1 MVLGSTVEEMAVL
14 CGEGLGGWL
23 YSSQLQWLADRAN
36 EQGTPALTVC
46 VGVSTPDSL
55 QRLATNNQIQCDHT
69 YNSKDRTTE
78 YSSPP
83 ESQTQSDHTPNS
95 TDRITEYSSPPESQT
110 QSDHTPNSKDRITE
124 YSFPPESQTQ
134 MPGYMFTVMQ
144 VCKVLNHKMTMA
156 TMTVQHG
163 RSQSCNTQG
172 ASLAVGDVISR
183 PATLLTDVMTQFS
196 AWWWSLLR
204 TSSPWKPFLAL
215 LLVVLCVNAAV
226 WWSLLRTRD
235 GWTLATVK
243 PLSDNPAYYG
253 GHDKWIVA
261 DVRSGHCEQDLQA
274 PPGWGI
280 LHVGA
285 AAEPRETEQWFTKPT
300 FVKDA
305 KGETLHAWK
314 KNVACLKAIAEGAVQ
329 ILETDCSVPL
339 TEAVHMMQ
347 AQNTNH
353 GLMYNDTPLFNPYA
367 HFGAWALAPRA
378 ALQTG
383 LWNNSRL
390 YYVRDFSKVLIQHA
404 VSDQSTDVVVVLQTR
419 DGHGNGVGVRFDPS
433 SPPVY
438 VGQRSLSPVVPG
450 CSVYRREAFWALVDP
465 CLSSS
470 PHCPVLRVLL
480 QQRLLWELDAFSSY
494 YQISSA
500 LNVHRSRSK
509 VTTNSS
515 GSANLTEL
523 VMFLNSWKCPSNL
536 SFYTCFRHLA
546 ENLGSKGFI
555 KQTEERMMTTW
566 ITLLEVLGV
575 EEAVRV
581 KSIWRGV
588 RTVSEVRVTL
598 GSVQT
603 RLERG
608 GSEEKRIMSQIFL
621 APVLH
626 CCKRHPSTAH
636 TVPDISQWETPLI
649 DDLVLIVVFN
659 DNKFFWN
666 ALPILEAEHRPY
678 FKHIVYCVS
687 SIDELLREDNHGALK
702 HVVLLEGLSDGW
714 FLFYGCVTQVMLLKI
729 RGVRGYVQ
737 IGDDVLLN
745 SWKLINS
752 SRDVFLSHELG
763 VVRPIY
769 KHYQPWFHWAKPR
782 GRCNVL
788 RTLAA
793 LEAIS
798 GLHKYQLLQQDVISN
813 GTFLMTFTDV
823 LQAEQRMKSYQPCTM
838 LPHSQDWQEPSKDLA
853 KQFLLNYYHVHKMA
867 GKVRVKAQ
875 DFIYMPQSA
884 AADYIPISRYFMKN
898 RVMAELA
905 VVNIQLG
912 LRGPRQMKTI
922 AGTNSPGLSRLTWQ
936 NQPETR
942 NSCQNPAPKP
952 GTKYRKLVPESS
964 AKTGDRTKET
974 RAKIQRQNREPNT
987 GNSCQNPAV

>member
-1 MVLGSTVEEMAVL
+1 MARARRWLFCTLRSSTRTKLFVVLVIAAAALYLLFAIQLIAV
-14 CGEGLGGWL
+14 
-23 YSSQLQWLADRAN
+23 AR
-36 EQGTPALTVC
+36 PAV
-46 VGVSTPDSL
+46 
-55 QRLATNNQIQCDHT
+55 R
-69 YNSKDRTTE
+69 
-78 YSSPP
+78 
-83 ESQTQSDHTPNS
+83 
-95 TDRITEYSSPPESQT
+95 
-110 QSDHTPNSKDRITE
+110 
-124 YSFPPESQTQ
+124 Q
-134 MPGYMFTVMQ
+134 MPMPMLTS
-144 VCKVLNHKMTMA
+144 
-156 TMTVQHG
+156 
-163 RSQSCNTQG
+163 RISQ
-172 ASLAVGDVISR
+172 
-183 PATLLTDVMTQFS
+183 
-196 AWWWSLLR
+196 
-204 TSSPWKPFLAL
+204 
-215 LLVVLCVNAAV
+215 
-226 WWSLLRTRD
+226 
-235 GWTLATVK
+235 
-243 PLSDNPAYYG
+243 G

-285 AAEPRETEQWFTKPT
+285 AAEPRETEQWFTMPT

-314 KNVACLKAIAEGAVQ
+314 KNVACLRAIAEGAVQ

-347 AQNTNH
+347 AQDTNH

-367 HFGAWALAPRA
+367 HFGAWGLAPRA

-390 YYVRDFSKVLIQHA
+390 YYARDFSKVLIQHA
-404 VSDQSTDVVVVLQTR
+404 VSDQSTDAVVVLQTR

-500 LNVHRSRSK
+500 LNVHRSRSN

-515 GSANLTEL
+515 VSANLTEL

-575 EEAVRV
+575 EEVVRV

-626 CCKRHPSTAH
+626 CCKRHPSTARA
-636 TVPDISQWETPLI
+636 VPDISQWETPLI

-659 DNKFFWN
+659 DNKFFWPT
-666 ALPILEAEHRPY
+666 LPLLEAIHRPY

-687 SIDELLREDNHGALK
+687 SIDGLLREDQHGALK
-702 HVVLLEGLSDGW
+702 HVVLLEGLSDSW
-714 FLFYGCVTQVMLLKI
+714 ILMYGCVTQVMLMKI
-729 RGVRGYVQ
+729 PGVRGYVQ

-745 SWKLINS
+745 SWVLINS
-752 SRDVFLSHELG
+752 SRDMVSVHECGQIGEAVKHHMHWQHWMSH
-763 VVRPIY
+763 Y
-769 KHYQPWFHWAKPR
+769 
-782 GRCNVL
+782 GRCAVL
-788 RTLAA
+788 KTLSG
-793 LEAIS
+793 LEEIS
-798 GLHKYQLLQQDVISN
+798 GLDKPQLLTQNASFN
-813 GTFLMTFTDV
+813 GSFQMTYTDV
-823 LQAEQRMKSYQPCTM
+823 LEADRHRKEKPQQCSALPGSEDWLEPNKDQAQR
-838 LPHSQDWQEPSKDLA
+838 
-853 KQFLLNYYHVHKMA
+853 FVRNYYRVHKMA
-867 GKVRVKAQ
+867 GKVKINGQ
-875 DFIYMPQSA
+875 DFLYIPQSK
-884 AADYIPISRYFMKN
+884 AADYVPVSRYFMKN
-898 RVMAELA
+898 WVMVEVA
-905 VVNIQLG
+905 VYNIQLG
-912 LRGPRQMKTI
+912 LSGPGQLDI
-922 AGTNSPGLSRLTWQ
+922 IPGSNSWADDREAFPERRYNTSHYYMHPFKLSRLPNNTHLTDFFCDVHLK
-936 NQPETR
+936 NLF
-942 NSCQNPAPKP
+942 PAEVK
-952 GTKYRKLVPESS
+952 GEGKH
-964 AKTGDRTKET
+964 
-974 RAKIQRQNREPNT
+974 
-987 GNSCQNPAV
+987 